1 MKEDAL
7 GYIQSSINDPEGK
20 FSLFAEPTVICYGNE
35 EDPHLILAI
44 GAVTNNTGQFAEN
57 RYAIIDIDATESEI
71 AKVADDLEKAVKSLT
86 ILPQITDSL
95 ELEAE
100 KTENGTILK
109 GNVKLSPSQVI
120 QDISRSNIL
129 TSTPDGLFSYV
140 GLRYDEDKGVL
151 TFMVND
157 KETSFKIANEYI
169 VGGEYKHED
178 ESIHLYKKSGE
189 EIVISCTDLLDEW
202 VVEGENTK
210 SPVVLKKEAVIYGTT
225 SDTSSTHALPWQDV
239 LSADVRLSNSQFNIL
254 KKTEDKRSLEVEGV
268 ASNIAYFS
276 NGQQIT
282 VKEAL
287 DELSTNKLSNDS
299 NNLLYKKLDG
309 FFASVKLR
317 YVGNENALYF
327 TTSNIDG
334 SEHEE
339 KILLNRVELFKDVT
353 YDPTTESLKITYV
366 DNLGSVQI
374 CSVPIGT
381 MLRDWEWQVQSE
393 GHTIALN
400 KERNISGDDILTADA
415 KISSLTDNILQD
427 IDHTLYVKGTAN
439 NIKYDASLSVE
450 EVINSIKN
458 SLAESKETE
467 KVLDE
472 KIDTVE
478 SNLTSDLRNTE
489 SALNAKIDGVEA
501 NLTKRIDNAD
511 EKIQELEDTKL
522 NSIENKRLS
531 DGTVDNSIEI
541 TTKDDKLAPQ
551 VNVRLSKNELN
562 IIRTTADGVEAEV
575 GLGYDPATNVL
586 TFTTSNANGNKS
598 VEYQLNTTSF
608 VDNIK
613 YDSATEEIVILYHSA
628 GGETQEVRVPVRD
641 IVNEID
647 FTNTSTVKFTRN
659 VSPSRGSDIVSAD
672 VIISPSLDNALSNVN
687 GLFVSKSYFDDK
699 INANANEIVNTKT
712 NLENEIERATNAEAA
727 NATAISN
734 EISRAQG
741 KEDQI
746 ETDLAN
752 ETSRAKNSEAD
763 LKAETVRIETRIET
777 EETRAQGAESVINN
791 ELGRINNSIS
801 DLNTASATLDNKINS
816 EVTRAKE
823 AENTLQTNITKVAND
838 LDSEVS
844 RAQSAE
850 DAINVNISRIDGE
863 VASLKSTSNDLSN
876 QIANEVA
883 RAKAA
888 ESTLQTN
895 VTKVA
900 TDLTTE
906 TNRAQAAEE
915 ALSKSVKGI
924 GDRTSA
930 LESGLNIT
938 NTNLE
943 SEILRSQNKDAEL
956 AEKFDSTVKK
966 IDNEI
971 SRAVAKDDSLTND
984 LNSEIARAKAAE
996 STLQTN
1002 VTAVAT
1008 DLTTETNRAQ
1018 AAEEA
1023 LSTSVN
1029 GIGDRTSALESGL
1042 KTTNTNLASET
1053 LRSQNKDA
1061 ELAEKLD
1068 STVAKIDKEV
1078 SRAVA
1083 KDESLTN
1090 DLNSEIARA
1099 IAKEGELKTSFNS
1112 SFGSLT
1118 NTINSEV
1125 SRAQAAENTISLNL
1139 EAEKNRATTAEQ
1151 EIKKSLANEVTKL
1164 ANADASI
1171 ESSLNDAK
1179 SQIADLKASTDIAY
1193 EDTTTVTLAKDANN
1207 VVRANAKVANADEN
1221 IISLDSTLSGLYA
1234 RVDLAYNAATNVLTL
1249 TTTNDTTEI
1258 KLNSASVLQ
1267 SAHLDNEKNELVLMF
1282 QLTDGSTSTTR
1293 IPLGTLFNTW
1303 KAENQVANS
1312 AIELTKIDA
1321 NPNTGV
1327 NYDILKARVLVSA
1340 SDKNMLKIDGNSLF
1354 VDKSEV
1360 TAATENVTTL
1370 KNEVKKLE
1378 TAFIGLQLEDGGG
1391 NYEYASD
1398 KPFISASKSWTG
1410 AIEILADQLEDTT
1423 NLLQNRHYV
1432 RVITDGEAIKHAD
1445 SKYITDNVELI
1456 NALADDTT
1464 AENKGYGNVSF
1475 KLDSMTEGSMW
1486 LSADVK
1492 IIECGSYEGEYRE

>member
-57 RYAIIDIDATESEI
+57 RYTIIDIDATESEI

-100 KTENGTILK
+100 KTENGTILR

-120 QDISRSNIL
+120 RDLRRPNIL
-129 TSTPDGLFSYV
+129 TSTSDGLFSYV

-157 KETSFKIANEYI
+157 KETSFKIADEYV

-189 EIVISCTDLLDEW
+189 EIIISCTDLLDEW

-210 SPVVLKKEAVIYGTT
+210 SPVVLKKEAVVYGTT

-254 KKTEDKRSLEVEGV
+254 RKTEDKRSLEVEGV

-282 VKEAL
+282 VKDAL
-287 DELSTNKLSNDS
+287 DNLSTNKLSNDS

-334 SEHEE
+334 NEHEE
-339 KILLNRVELFKDVT
+339 KILLNRVELFRDVT

-374 CSVPIGT
+374 CSVPIGK

-400 KERNISGDDILTADA
+400 KERNISGDDILTADV
-415 KISSLTDNILQD
+415 KITSLADNILQD

-439 NIKYDASLSVE
+439 NIKYNATLSVE
-450 EVINSIKN
+450 GAINTIKE

-467 KVLDE
+467 KLLDE

-478 SNLTSDLRNTE
+478 SNLTNDLRETE
-489 SALNAKIDGVEA
+489 SKLNDKIDGVEA
-501 NLTKRIDNAD
+501 NLTEHFGNTD
-511 EKIQELEDTKL
+511 EKIKELEDTKL

-541 TTKDDKLAPQ
+541 STKDDKLAPQ
-551 VNVRLSKNELN
+551 LSVRLSKNELN

-575 GLGYDPATNVL
+575 GLGYNPATNVL
-586 TFTTSNANGNKS
+586 TFTTSSADGNKS

-608 VDNIK
+608 VDDIK
-613 YDSATEEIVILYHSA
+613 YDSATEEIVIRYHSA

-641 IVNEID
+641 IINEIE
-647 FTNTSTVKFTRN
+647 FNNTSTVKFTRTVN
-659 VSPSRGSDIVSAD
+659 PNRGSDIVAAD
-672 VIISPSLDNALSNVN
+672 VVISPSLDNALSNVN
-687 GLFVSKSYFDDK
+687 GLFVSKSYFDNK
-699 INANANEIVNTKT
+699 INANANEIANTKT
-712 NLENEIERATNAEAA
+712 NLESEIERATNAEAI
-727 NATAISN
+727 NSTAITN
-734 EISRAQG
+734 EIA
-741 KEDQI
+741 
-746 ETDLAN
+746 
-752 ETSRAKNSEAD
+752 RAKD
-763 LKAETVRIETRIET
+763 
-777 EETRAQGAESVINN
+777 
-791 ELGRINNSIS
+791 
-801 DLNTASATLDNKINS
+801 
-816 EVTRAKE
+816 
-823 AENTLQTNITKVAND
+823 AENTLKTNVTTVATD
-838 LDSEVS
+838 LATE
-844 RAQSAE
+844 
-850 DAINVNISRIDGE
+850 
-863 VASLKSTSNDLSN
+863 TT
-876 QIANEVA
+876 

-888 ESTLQTN
+888 E
-895 VTKVA
+895 
-900 TDLTTE
+900 
-906 TNRAQAAEE
+906 E
-915 ALSKSVKGI
+915 AISKSANGI

-930 LESGLNIT
+930 LESGLNST
-938 NTNLE
+938 NANLA
-943 SEILRSQNKDAEL
+943 SEILRSQNKDTEL
-956 AEKFDSTVKK
+956 AGKLDSTVEK
-966 IDNEI
+966 IDKEI
-971 SRAVAKDDSLTND
+971 SRAVAKDDSLTTG
-984 LNSEIARAKAAE
+984 LN
-996 STLQTN
+996 N
-1002 VTAVAT
+1002 
-1008 DLTTETNRAQ
+1008 
-1018 AAEEA
+1018 
-1023 LSTSVN
+1023 
-1029 GIGDRTSALESGL
+1029 
-1042 KTTNTNLASET
+1042 
-1053 LRSQNKDA
+1053 
-1061 ELAEKLD
+1061 EK
-1068 STVAKIDKEV
+1068 
-1078 SRAVA
+1078 
-1083 KDESLTN
+1083 
-1090 DLNSEIARA
+1090 ARA
-1099 IAKEGELKTSFNS
+1099 IAKEGELEASFNNT
-1112 SFGSLT
+1112 FGSFT

-1125 SRAQAAENTISLNL
+1125 SRAIAAENAISLNL
-1139 EAEKNRATTAEQ
+1139 ETEKNRATTAEQ
-1151 EIKKSLANEVTKL
+1151 EIKDSIANEVTKL
-1164 ANADASI
+1164 EDADKRL

-1179 SQIADLKASTDIAY
+1179 NQIADLKTSTDITY
-1193 EDTTTVTLAKDANN
+1193 EDTTTVTLTKDANN
-1207 VVRANAKVANADEN
+1207 VVRANAKVANANEN

-1267 SAHLDNEKNELVLMF
+1267 SAQLDNENNELVLTF
-1282 QLTDGSTSTTR
+1282 QLTDGSISTTR

-1303 KAENQVANS
+1303 KPENQVTNS

-1340 SDKNMLKIDGNSLF
+1340 SDNNMLRIDGNSLF

-1360 TAATENVTTL
+1360 TAATENVKTL
-1370 KNEVKKLE
+1370 KSEVKKLE
-1378 TAFIGLQLEDGGG
+1378 TAFIGVPLEDGGG
-1391 NYEYASD
+1391 NYAYASD
-1398 KPFISASKSWTG
+1398 KPFISASTSWTG
-1410 AIEILADQLEDTT
+1410 AIEILADQLEDAT
-1423 NLLQNRHYV
+1423 NLLKNRHYV
-1432 RVITDGEAIKHAD
+1432 RVVTDGEAIKHPD
-1445 SKYITDNVELI
+1445 SKYINDNVDLI
-1456 NALADDTT
+1456 NALTDDTT
-1464 AENKGYGNVSF
+1464 AENNGYGNVSF
-1475 KLDSMTEGSMW
+1475 KLDSTAEGNVW
-1486 LSADVK
+1486 LRADVK
-1492 IIECGSYEGEYRE
+1492 IVECGDYEGEYRE

>member
-57 RYAIIDIDATESEI
+57 RYTIIDIDATESEI

-100 KTENGTILK
+100 KTENGTILR

-120 QDISRSNIL
+120 RDLRRPNIL
-129 TSTPDGLFSYV
+129 TSTSDGLFSYV
-140 GLRYDEDKGVL
+140 GLRYDEDEGVL

-157 KETSFKIANEYI
+157 KETSFKIADEYV

-189 EIVISCTDLLDEW
+189 QIVISCTDLLDEW

-225 SDTSSTHALPWQDV
+225 SDTLSTHALPWQDV

-254 KKTEDKRSLEVEGV
+254 RKTEDKRSLEVEGV

-282 VKEAL
+282 VKDAL
-287 DELSTNKLSNDS
+287 DNLSTNKLSNDS

-339 KILLNRVELFKDVT
+339 KISLNRVELFKDVT

-374 CSVPIGT
+374 CSVPIGK

-400 KERNISGDDILTADA
+400 KERNISGDDILTADV
-415 KISSLTDNILQD
+415 KITSLADNILQD
-427 IDHTLYVKGTAN
+427 IDHALYVKGTAN
-439 NIKYDASLSVE
+439 NIKYDATLSVE
-450 EVINSIKN
+450 DAINTIN
-458 SLAESKETE
+458 ESLAESKETE
-467 KVLDE
+467 KVLDK

-478 SNLTSDLRNTE
+478 SNLTSDLRDTETRLNT
-489 SALNAKIDGVEA
+489 KIDGVEA
-501 NLTKRIDNAD
+501 NLTEHFGKTD
-511 EKIQELEDTKL
+511 EKIKELEDTKL

-541 TTKDDKLAPQ
+541 STKDDKLAPQ
-551 VNVRLSKNELN
+551 INVRLSKNELN

-575 GLGYDPATNVL
+575 GLGYNPVTNVL
-586 TFTTSNANGNKS
+586 TFTTSSADGNKS

-608 VDNIK
+608 VDDIK
-613 YDSATEEIVILYHSA
+613 YDSGREEIVIRYHSA

-641 IVNEID
+641 IINEID
-647 FTNTSTVKFTRN
+647 FNNTSTVKFTRTVN
-659 VSPSRGSDIVSAD
+659 PNRGSDIVAAD
-672 VIISPSLDNALSNVN
+672 VVISPSLDNALSNVN

-699 INANANEIVNTKT
+699 INANTNEIANTKT
-712 NLENEIERATNAEAA
+712 NLASEIERATNAEAI
-727 NATAISN
+727 NATAI
-734 EISRAQG
+734 
-741 KEDQI
+741 
-746 ETDLAN
+746 
-752 ETSRAKNSEAD
+752 
-763 LKAETVRIETRIET
+763 
-777 EETRAQGAESVINN
+777 
-791 ELGRINNSIS
+791 
-801 DLNTASATLDNKINS
+801 
-816 EVTRAKE
+816 
-823 AENTLQTNITKVAND
+823 TN
-838 LDSEVS
+838 
-844 RAQSAE
+844 
-850 DAINVNISRIDGE
+850 
-863 VASLKSTSNDLSN
+863 
-876 QIANEVA
+876 
-883 RAKAA
+883 
-888 ESTLQTN
+888 
-895 VTKVA
+895 
-900 TDLTTE
+900 
-906 TNRAQAAEE
+906 
-915 ALSKSVKGI
+915 
-924 GDRTSA
+924 
-930 LESGLNIT
+930 
-938 NTNLE
+938 
-943 SEILRSQNKDAEL
+943 
-956 AEKFDSTVKK
+956 
-966 IDNEI
+966 
-971 SRAVAKDDSLTND
+971 
-984 LNSEIARAKAAE
+984 EIARAKDAE
-996 STLQTN
+996 KTLQTN
-1002 VTAVAT
+1002 VTAVAN
-1008 DLTTETNRAQ
+1008 DLATETNRAK

-1023 LSTSVN
+1023 ISKSAN

-1042 KTTNTNLASET
+1042 KSTNANLANEI
-1053 LRSQNKDA
+1053 LRSQNKDT
-1061 ELAEKLD
+1061 ELAGKLD
-1068 STVAKIDKEV
+1068 STVEKIDKEI

-1083 KDESLTN
+1083 KDDSLTT
-1090 DLNSEIARA
+1090 DLNNEIARA
-1099 IAKEGELKTSFNS
+1099 IAKEGQLEASFNNT
-1112 SFGSLT
+1112 FGSFT
-1118 NTINSEV
+1118 NTIDSEV
-1125 SRAQAAENTISLNL
+1125 SRAIAAENAISLNL
-1139 EAEKNRATTAEQ
+1139 EAEKNRATTAEK
-1151 EIKKSLANEVTKL
+1151 EIKGSIANEVTKL
-1164 ANADASI
+1164 ENADKRL

-1179 SQIADLKASTDIAY
+1179 NQIDDLKTSTNITY

-1207 VVRANAKVANADEN
+1207 VVRANAKVANANEN

-1249 TTTNDTTEI
+1249 TTTNGTTEI

-1267 SAHLDNEKNELVLMF
+1267 SAQLDNASNELVLTF
-1282 QLTDGSTSTTR
+1282 QLTDGSISTTR

-1303 KAENQVANS
+1303 KPENQVTNS

-1340 SDKNMLKIDGNSLF
+1340 SDNNMLRIDGNSLF

-1370 KNEVKKLE
+1370 KSEVKKLE
-1378 TAFIGLQLEDGGG
+1378 TAFIGVPLEDGGG
-1391 NYEYASD
+1391 NYAYASD
-1398 KPFISASKSWTG
+1398 KPFISASTSWTA
-1410 AIEILADQLEDTT
+1410 AIEILADQLEDAT
-1423 NLLQNRHYV
+1423 NLLKNRHYV
-1432 RVITDGEAIKHAD
+1432 RVVTDGEAIKHLD
-1445 SKYITDNVELI
+1445 SKYINDNLELR
-1456 NALADDTT
+1456 NALTDDTT
-1464 AENKGYGNVSF
+1464 AENNGYGNVSF
-1475 KLDSMTEGSMW
+1475 KLDSTAEGNVW

-1492 IIECGSYEGEYRE
+1492 IVECGDYEGEYRE

>member
-57 RYAIIDIDATESEI
+57 RYTIIDIDATESEI

-100 KTENGTILK
+100 KTENGTILR

-120 QDISRSNIL
+120 RDLRRPNIL
-129 TSTPDGLFSYV
+129 TSTSDGLFSYV

-157 KETSFKIANEYI
+157 KETSFKIADEYV

-189 EIVISCTDLLDEW
+189 EIIISCTDLLDEW

-210 SPVVLKKEAVIYGTT
+210 SPVVLKKEAVVYGKTT
-225 SDTSSTHALPWQDV
+225 DTSSTHALPWQDV

-254 KKTEDKRSLEVEGV
+254 RKTEDERSLEVEGV

-282 VKEAL
+282 VKDAL
-287 DELSTNKLSNDS
+287 DNLSTNKLSNDS

-334 SEHEE
+334 NEHEE
-339 KILLNRVELFKDVT
+339 KILLNRVELFRDVT

-374 CSVPIGT
+374 CSVPIGK

-400 KERNISGDDILTADA
+400 KERNISGDDILTADV
-415 KISSLTDNILQD
+415 KITSLADNILQD

-439 NIKYDASLSVE
+439 NIKYNATLSVE
-450 EVINSIKN
+450 GAINTIKE

-467 KVLDE
+467 KLLDE

-478 SNLTSDLRNTE
+478 SNLTNDLRETE
-489 SALNAKIDGVEA
+489 SKLNDKIDGVEA
-501 NLTKRIDNAD
+501 DLTEHFGNTD
-511 EKIQELEDTKL
+511 EKIKELEDTKL

-541 TTKDDKLAPQ
+541 STKDDKLAPQ
-551 VNVRLSKNELN
+551 LSVRLSKNELN

-575 GLGYDPATNVL
+575 GLGYNPATNVL
-586 TFTTSNANGNKS
+586 TFTTSSADGNKS

-608 VDNIK
+608 VDDIK
-613 YDSATEEIVILYHSA
+613 YDSATEEIVIRYHSA

-641 IVNEID
+641 IINEIE
-647 FTNTSTVKFTRN
+647 FNNTSTVKFTRTVN
-659 VSPSRGSDIVSAD
+659 PNRGSDIVAAD
-672 VIISPSLDNALSNVN
+672 VVISPSLDNALSNVN
-687 GLFVSKSYFDDK
+687 GLFVSKSYFDNK
-699 INANANEIVNTKT
+699 INANANEIANTKT
-712 NLENEIERATNAEAA
+712 NLESEIERATNAEAI
-727 NATAISN
+727 NSTAITN
-734 EISRAQG
+734 EIA
-741 KEDQI
+741 
-746 ETDLAN
+746 
-752 ETSRAKNSEAD
+752 RAKD
-763 LKAETVRIETRIET
+763 
-777 EETRAQGAESVINN
+777 
-791 ELGRINNSIS
+791 
-801 DLNTASATLDNKINS
+801 
-816 EVTRAKE
+816 
-823 AENTLQTNITKVAND
+823 AENTLKTNVTTVATD
-838 LDSEVS
+838 LATE
-844 RAQSAE
+844 
-850 DAINVNISRIDGE
+850 
-863 VASLKSTSNDLSN
+863 TT
-876 QIANEVA
+876 

-888 ESTLQTN
+888 E
-895 VTKVA
+895 
-900 TDLTTE
+900 
-906 TNRAQAAEE
+906 E
-915 ALSKSVKGI
+915 AISKSANGI

-930 LESGLNIT
+930 LESGLNST
-938 NTNLE
+938 NANLA
-943 SEILRSQNKDAEL
+943 SEILRSQNKDTEL
-956 AEKFDSTVKK
+956 AGKLDSTVEK
-966 IDNEI
+966 IDKEI
-971 SRAVAKDDSLTND
+971 SRAVAKDDSLTTG
-984 LNSEIARAKAAE
+984 LN
-996 STLQTN
+996 N
-1002 VTAVAT
+1002 
-1008 DLTTETNRAQ
+1008 
-1018 AAEEA
+1018 
-1023 LSTSVN
+1023 
-1029 GIGDRTSALESGL
+1029 
-1042 KTTNTNLASET
+1042 
-1053 LRSQNKDA
+1053 
-1061 ELAEKLD
+1061 EK
-1068 STVAKIDKEV
+1068 
-1078 SRAVA
+1078 
-1083 KDESLTN
+1083 
-1090 DLNSEIARA
+1090 ARA
-1099 IAKEGELKTSFNS
+1099 IAKEGELEASFNNT
-1112 SFGSLT
+1112 FGSFT

-1125 SRAQAAENTISLNL
+1125 SRAIAAENAISLNL
-1139 EAEKNRATTAEQ
+1139 ETEKNRATTAEQ
-1151 EIKKSLANEVTKL
+1151 EIKDSIANEVTKL
-1164 ANADASI
+1164 EDADKRL

-1179 SQIADLKASTDIAY
+1179 NQIADLKTSTDITY
-1193 EDTTTVTLAKDANN
+1193 EDTTTVTLTKDANN
-1207 VVRANAKVANADEN
+1207 VVRANAKVANANEN

-1267 SAHLDNEKNELVLMF
+1267 SAQLDNENNELVLTF
-1282 QLTDGSTSTTR
+1282 QLTDGSISTTR

-1303 KAENQVANS
+1303 KPENQVTNS

-1340 SDKNMLKIDGNSLF
+1340 SDNNMLRIDGNSLF

-1360 TAATENVTTL
+1360 TAATENVKTL
-1370 KNEVKKLE
+1370 KSEVKKLE
-1378 TAFIGLQLEDGGG
+1378 TAFIGVPLEDGGG
-1391 NYEYASD
+1391 NYAYASD
-1398 KPFISASKSWTG
+1398 KPFISASTSWTG
-1410 AIEILADQLEDTT
+1410 AIEILADQLEDAT
-1423 NLLQNRHYV
+1423 NLLKNRHYV
-1432 RVITDGEAIKHAD
+1432 RVVTDGEAIKHPD
-1445 SKYITDNVELI
+1445 SKYINDNVDLI
-1456 NALADDTT
+1456 NALTDDTT
-1464 AENKGYGNVSF
+1464 AENNGYGNVSF
-1475 KLDSMTEGSMW
+1475 KLDSTAEGNVW
-1486 LSADVK
+1486 LRADVK
-1492 IIECGSYEGEYRE
+1492 IVECGDYKGEYRE

>member
-57 RYAIIDIDATESEI
+57 RYTIIDIDATESEI

-100 KTENGTILK
+100 KTENGTILR

-120 QDISRSNIL
+120 RDLRRPNIL
-129 TSTPDGLFSYV
+129 TSTSDGLFSYV

-157 KETSFKIANEYI
+157 KETSFKIADEYV

-189 EIVISCTDLLDEW
+189 EIIISCTDLLDEW

-210 SPVVLKKEAVIYGTT
+210 SPVVLKKEAVVYGTT

-254 KKTEDKRSLEVEGV
+254 RKTEDKRSLEVEGV

-282 VKEAL
+282 VKDAL

-334 SEHEE
+334 NEHEE
-339 KILLNRVELFKDVT
+339 KILLNRVELFRDVT

-374 CSVPIGT
+374 CSVPIGK

-400 KERNISGDDILTADA
+400 KERNISGDDILTADV
-415 KISSLTDNILQD
+415 KITSLADNILQD

-439 NIKYDASLSVE
+439 NIKYNATLSVE
-450 EVINSIKN
+450 GAINTIKE

-467 KVLDE
+467 KLLDE

-478 SNLTSDLRNTE
+478 SNLTNDLRETE
-489 SALNAKIDGVEA
+489 SKLNDKIDGVEA
-501 NLTKRIDNAD
+501 DLTEHFGNTD
-511 EKIQELEDTKL
+511 EKIKELEDTKL

-541 TTKDDKLAPQ
+541 STKDDKLAPQ
-551 VNVRLSKNELN
+551 LSVRLSKNELN

-575 GLGYDPATNVL
+575 GLGYNPATNVL
-586 TFTTSNANGNKS
+586 TFTTSSADGNKS

-608 VDNIK
+608 VDDIK
-613 YDSATEEIVILYHSA
+613 YDSEREEIVIRYHSA

-641 IVNEID
+641 IINEIE
-647 FTNTSTVKFTRN
+647 FNNTSTVKFTRTVN
-659 VSPSRGSDIVSAD
+659 PNRGSDIVAAD
-672 VIISPSLDNALSNVN
+672 VVISPSLDNALSNVN
-687 GLFVSKSYFDDK
+687 GLFVSKSHFDDK
-699 INANANEIVNTKT
+699 INANTNEIANTKT
-712 NLENEIERATNAEAA
+712 NLASEIERATNAEAI
-727 NATAISN
+727 NATAITN
-734 EISRAQG
+734 EI
-741 KEDQI
+741 
-746 ETDLAN
+746 
-752 ETSRAKNSEAD
+752 
-763 LKAETVRIETRIET
+763 
-777 EETRAQGAESVINN
+777 
-791 ELGRINNSIS
+791 
-801 DLNTASATLDNKINS
+801 
-816 EVTRAKE
+816 
-823 AENTLQTNITKVAND
+823 
-838 LDSEVS
+838 
-844 RAQSAE
+844 
-850 DAINVNISRIDGE
+850 
-863 VASLKSTSNDLSN
+863 
-876 QIANEVA
+876 A
-883 RAKAA
+883 RAKDA
-888 ESTLQTN
+888 EKTLQTN
-895 VTKVA
+895 VTTVA
-900 TDLTTE
+900 TDLATE
-906 TNRAQAAEE
+906 TNRAKAAEE
-915 ALSKSVKGI
+915 ALSKSANGI

-930 LESGLNIT
+930 LESGLNST
-938 NTNLE
+938 NANLA
-943 SEILRSQNKDAEL
+943 SEILRSQNKDTEL
-956 AEKFDSTVKK
+956 AGKLDSTVEK
-966 IDNEI
+966 IDKEI
-971 SRAVAKDDSLTND
+971 SRAVAKDDSLTTG
-984 LNSEIARAKAAE
+984 LN
-996 STLQTN
+996 N
-1002 VTAVAT
+1002 
-1008 DLTTETNRAQ
+1008 
-1018 AAEEA
+1018 
-1023 LSTSVN
+1023 
-1029 GIGDRTSALESGL
+1029 
-1042 KTTNTNLASET
+1042 
-1053 LRSQNKDA
+1053 
-1061 ELAEKLD
+1061 EK
-1068 STVAKIDKEV
+1068 
-1078 SRAVA
+1078 
-1083 KDESLTN
+1083 
-1090 DLNSEIARA
+1090 ARA
-1099 IAKEGELKTSFNS
+1099 IAKEGELEASFNNT
-1112 SFGSLT
+1112 FGSFT

-1125 SRAQAAENTISLNL
+1125 SRAIAAENAISLNL
-1139 EAEKNRATTAEQ
+1139 ETEKNRATTAEQ
-1151 EIKKSLANEVTKL
+1151 EIKDSIANEVTKL
-1164 ANADASI
+1164 EDADKRL

-1179 SQIADLKASTDIAY
+1179 NQIADLKTSTDITY
-1193 EDTTTVTLAKDANN
+1193 EDTTTVTLTKDANN
-1207 VVRANAKVANADEN
+1207 VVRANAKVANANEN

-1267 SAHLDNEKNELVLMF
+1267 SAQLDNENNELVLTF
-1282 QLTDGSTSTTR
+1282 QLTDGSISTTR

-1303 KAENQVANS
+1303 KPENQVTNS

-1340 SDKNMLKIDGNSLF
+1340 SDNNMLRIDGNSLF

-1360 TAATENVTTL
+1360 TAATENVKTL
-1370 KNEVKKLE
+1370 KSEVKKLE
-1378 TAFIGLQLEDGGG
+1378 TAFIGVPLEDGGG

-1398 KPFISASKSWTG
+1398 KPFISASTSWTG
-1410 AIEILADQLEDTT
+1410 AIEILADQLEDAT
-1423 NLLQNRHYV
+1423 NLLKNRHYV
-1432 RVITDGEAIKHAD
+1432 RVVTDGEAIKHPD
-1445 SKYITDNVELI
+1445 SKYINDNLELR
-1456 NALADDTT
+1456 NALTDDTT
-1464 AENKGYGNVSF
+1464 AENNGYGNVSF
-1475 KLDSMTEGSMW
+1475 KLDSTAEGNVW

-1492 IIECGSYEGEYRE
+1492 IVECGDYEGEYRE

>member
-57 RYAIIDIDATESEI
+57 RYTIIDIDATESEI

-100 KTENGTILK
+100 NTENGTILR

-120 QDISRSNIL
+120 RDLRRPNIL
-129 TSTPDGLFSYV
+129 TSTSDGLFSYV

-157 KETSFKIANEYI
+157 KETSFKIADEYV

-189 EIVISCTDLLDEW
+189 EIIISCTDLLDEW

-210 SPVVLKKEAVIYGTT
+210 SPVVLKKEAVVYGTT

-254 KKTEDKRSLEVEGV
+254 RKTEDERSLEVEGV

-282 VKEAL
+282 VKDAL
-287 DELSTNKLSNDS
+287 DNLSTNKLSNDS

-374 CSVPIGT
+374 CSVPIGK

-400 KERNISGDDILTADA
+400 KERNISGDDILTADV
-415 KISSLTDNILQD
+415 KITSLADNILQD
-427 IDHTLYVKGTAN
+427 IDHALYVKGTAN
-439 NIKYDASLSVE
+439 NIKYNATLSVE
-450 EVINSIKN
+450 DAINTIN
-458 SLAESKETE
+458 ESLAESKETE
-467 KVLDE
+467 KVLDK

-478 SNLTSDLRNTE
+478 SNLTSDLRDTETRLNT
-489 SALNAKIDGVEA
+489 KIDGVEA
-501 NLTKRIDNAD
+501 NLTEHFGKTD
-511 EKIQELEDTKL
+511 EKIKELEETKL

-541 TTKDDKLAPQ
+541 STKDDKLAPQ
-551 VNVRLSKNELN
+551 INVRLSKNELN

-575 GLGYDPATNVL
+575 GLGYNPATNVL
-586 TFTTSNANGNKS
+586 TFTTSSADGNKS
-598 VEYQLNTTSF
+598 VEYKLNTTSF
-608 VDNIK
+608 VDDIK
-613 YDSATEEIVILYHSA
+613 YDSVREEIVIRYHSA

-641 IVNEID
+641 IINEID
-647 FTNTSTVKFTRN
+647 FNNTSTVKFTRTVN
-659 VSPSRGSDIVSAD
+659 PNRGSDIVAAD
-672 VIISPSLDNALSNVN
+672 VVISPSLDNALSNVN

-699 INANANEIVNTKT
+699 INANTNEIANTKT
-712 NLENEIERATNAEAA
+712 NLASEIERATNAEAI
-727 NATAISN
+727 NATAITN
-734 EISRAQG
+734 EI
-741 KEDQI
+741 
-746 ETDLAN
+746 
-752 ETSRAKNSEAD
+752 
-763 LKAETVRIETRIET
+763 
-777 EETRAQGAESVINN
+777 
-791 ELGRINNSIS
+791 
-801 DLNTASATLDNKINS
+801 
-816 EVTRAKE
+816 
-823 AENTLQTNITKVAND
+823 
-838 LDSEVS
+838 
-844 RAQSAE
+844 
-850 DAINVNISRIDGE
+850 
-863 VASLKSTSNDLSN
+863 
-876 QIANEVA
+876 A
-883 RAKAA
+883 RAKDA
-888 ESTLQTN
+888 ENTLQTN

-900 TDLTTE
+900 TDLATE
-906 TNRAQAAEE
+906 TNRAKAAEE
-915 ALSKSVKGI
+915 AISKSANGI
-924 GDRTSA
+924 GDRTSV
-930 LESGLNIT
+930 LESGLNST
-938 NTNLE
+938 NANLA
-943 SEILRSQNKDAEL
+943 SEILRSQNKD
-956 AEKFDSTVKK
+956 T
-966 IDNEI
+966 
-971 SRAVAKDDSLTND
+971 
-984 LNSEIARAKAAE
+984 
-996 STLQTN
+996 
-1002 VTAVAT
+1002 
-1008 DLTTETNRAQ
+1008 
-1018 AAEEA
+1018 
-1023 LSTSVN
+1023 
-1029 GIGDRTSALESGL
+1029 
-1042 KTTNTNLASET
+1042 
-1053 LRSQNKDA
+1053 

-1068 STVAKIDKEV
+1068 STVEKIDKEI

-1083 KDESLTN
+1083 KDESLTT
-1090 DLNSEIARA
+1090 DLNNEKARA
-1099 IAKEGELKTSFNS
+1099 IAKEGQLEASFNNT
-1112 SFGSLT
+1112 FGSFT

-1125 SRAQAAENTISLNL
+1125 SRAIAAENAISLNL

-1151 EIKKSLANEVTKL
+1151 EIKDSIANEVTKL
-1164 ANADASI
+1164 EDADARL

-1179 SQIADLKASTDIAY
+1179 NQIDDLKTSTNITY

-1207 VVRANAKVANADEN
+1207 VVRANAKVANANEN

-1249 TTTNDTTEI
+1249 TTTKDTTEI

-1267 SAHLDNEKNELVLMF
+1267 SAQLDNESNELVLTF
-1282 QLTDGSTSTTR
+1282 QLTDGSISTTR

-1303 KAENQVANS
+1303 KPENQATNS

-1321 NPNTGV
+1321 NPNTGA

-1340 SDKNMLKIDGNSLF
+1340 SDNNMLRIDGNSLF

-1360 TAATENVTTL
+1360 TAATENVKTL

-1378 TAFIGLQLEDGGG
+1378 TAFIGVQLEDGGG
-1391 NYEYASD
+1391 NYTYASD
-1398 KPFISASKSWTG
+1398 KPFISASTSWTA
-1410 AIEILADQLEDTT
+1410 AIEILADQLEDAT
-1423 NLLQNRHYV
+1423 NLLKNRHYV
-1432 RVITDGEAIKHAD
+1432 RVVTDGEAIKHPD
-1445 SKYITDNVELI
+1445 SKYINDNLELR
-1456 NALADDTT
+1456 NALTDDTT
-1464 AENKGYGNVSF
+1464 AENNGYGNVSF
-1475 KLDSMTEGSMW
+1475 KLDSTAEGNVW

-1492 IIECGSYEGEYRE
+1492 IVECGDYEGEYRE

>member
-57 RYAIIDIDATESEI
+57 RYTIIDIDATESEI

-100 KTENGTILK
+100 KTENGTILR

-120 QDISRSNIL
+120 RDLRRPNIL
-129 TSTPDGLFSYV
+129 TSTSDGLFSYV

-157 KETSFKIANEYI
+157 KETSFKIADEYV

-189 EIVISCTDLLDEW
+189 EIIISCTDLLDEW

-210 SPVVLKKEAVIYGTT
+210 SPVVLKKEAVVYGTT

-254 KKTEDKRSLEVEGV
+254 RKTEDKRSLEVEGV

-282 VKEAL
+282 VKDAL
-287 DELSTNKLSNDS
+287 DNLSTNKLSNDS

-334 SEHEE
+334 NEHEE
-339 KILLNRVELFKDVT
+339 KILLNRVELFRDVT

-374 CSVPIGT
+374 CSVPIGK

-400 KERNISGDDILTADA
+400 KERNISGDDILTADV
-415 KISSLTDNILQD
+415 KITSLADNILQD

-439 NIKYDASLSVE
+439 NIKYNATLSVE
-450 EVINSIKN
+450 GAINTIKE

-467 KVLDE
+467 KLLDE

-478 SNLTSDLRNTE
+478 SNLTNDLRETE
-489 SALNAKIDGVEA
+489 SKLNDKIDGVEA
-501 NLTKRIDNAD
+501 NLTEHFGKTD
-511 EKIQELEDTKL
+511 EKIKELEDTKL

-541 TTKDDKLAPQ
+541 STKDDKLAPQ
-551 VNVRLSKNELN
+551 LSVRLSKNELN

-575 GLGYDPATNVL
+575 GLGYNPATNVL
-586 TFTTSNANGNKS
+586 TFTTSSADGNKS

-608 VDNIK
+608 VDDIK
-613 YDSATEEIVILYHSA
+613 YDSGREEIVIRYHSA

-641 IVNEID
+641 IINEID
-647 FTNTSTVKFTRN
+647 FNNTSTVKFTRTVN
-659 VSPSRGSDIVSAD
+659 PNRGSDIVAAD
-672 VIISPSLDNALSNVN
+672 VVISPSLDNALSNVN

-699 INANANEIVNTKT
+699 INANTNEIANTKT
-712 NLENEIERATNAEAA
+712 NLASEIERATNAEAI
-727 NATAISN
+727 NATAITN
-734 EISRAQG
+734 EIA
-741 KEDQI
+741 
-746 ETDLAN
+746 
-752 ETSRAKNSEAD
+752 RAKD
-763 LKAETVRIETRIET
+763 
-777 EETRAQGAESVINN
+777 
-791 ELGRINNSIS
+791 
-801 DLNTASATLDNKINS
+801 
-816 EVTRAKE
+816 
-823 AENTLQTNITKVAND
+823 AENTLQTN
-838 LDSEVS
+838 
-844 RAQSAE
+844 
-850 DAINVNISRIDGE
+850 
-863 VASLKSTSNDLSN
+863 
-876 QIANEVA
+876 
-883 RAKAA
+883 
-888 ESTLQTN
+888 
-895 VTKVA
+895 VTAVA
-900 TDLTTE
+900 TDLATE
-906 TNRAQAAEE
+906 TNRAKAAEE
-915 ALSKSVKGI
+915 ALSKSANGI

-930 LESGLNIT
+930 LESGLNST
-938 NTNLE
+938 NANLA
-943 SEILRSQNKDAEL
+943 SEILRSQNKD
-956 AEKFDSTVKK
+956 T
-966 IDNEI
+966 
-971 SRAVAKDDSLTND
+971 
-984 LNSEIARAKAAE
+984 
-996 STLQTN
+996 
-1002 VTAVAT
+1002 
-1008 DLTTETNRAQ
+1008 
-1018 AAEEA
+1018 
-1023 LSTSVN
+1023 
-1029 GIGDRTSALESGL
+1029 
-1042 KTTNTNLASET
+1042 
-1053 LRSQNKDA
+1053 

-1068 STVAKIDKEV
+1068 STVEKIDKEI

-1083 KDESLTN
+1083 KDESLTT
-1090 DLNSEIARA
+1090 DLNNEKARA
-1099 IAKEGELKTSFNS
+1099 IAKEGQLEASFNNT
-1112 SFGSLT
+1112 FGSFT

-1125 SRAQAAENTISLNL
+1125 SRAIAAENAISLNL
-1139 EAEKNRATTAEQ
+1139 ETEKNRATTAEQ
-1151 EIKKSLANEVTKL
+1151 EIKDSIANEVTKL
-1164 ANADASI
+1164 EDADKRL

-1179 SQIADLKASTDIAY
+1179 NQIADLKTSTDITY
-1193 EDTTTVTLAKDANN
+1193 EDTTTVTLTKDANN
-1207 VVRANAKVANADEN
+1207 VVRANAKVANANEN

-1267 SAHLDNEKNELVLMF
+1267 SAQLDNENNELVLTF
-1282 QLTDGSTSTTR
+1282 QLTDGSISTTR

-1303 KAENQVANS
+1303 KPENQVTNS

-1340 SDKNMLKIDGNSLF
+1340 SDNNMLRIDGNSLF

-1360 TAATENVTTL
+1360 TAATENVKTL
-1370 KNEVKKLE
+1370 KSEVKKLE
-1378 TAFIGLQLEDGGG
+1378 TAFIGVPLEDGGG
-1391 NYEYASD
+1391 NYAYASD
-1398 KPFISASKSWTG
+1398 KPFISASTSWTG
-1410 AIEILADQLEDTT
+1410 AIEILADQLEDAT
-1423 NLLQNRHYV
+1423 NLLKNRHYV
-1432 RVITDGEAIKHAD
+1432 RVVTDGEAIKHPD
-1445 SKYITDNVELI
+1445 SKYINDNVDLI
-1456 NALADDTT
+1456 NALTDDTT
-1464 AENKGYGNVSF
+1464 AENNGYGNVSF
-1475 KLDSMTEGSMW
+1475 KLDSTAEGNVW
-1486 LSADVK
+1486 LRADVK
-1492 IIECGSYEGEYRE
+1492 IVECGDYKGEYRE

>member
-57 RYAIIDIDATESEI
+57 RYTIIDIDATESEI

-100 KTENGTILK
+100 KTENGTILR

-120 QDISRSNIL
+120 RDLRRPNIL
-129 TSTPDGLFSYV
+129 TSTSDGLFSYV

-157 KETSFKIANEYI
+157 KETSFKIADEYV

-189 EIVISCTDLLDEW
+189 EIIISCTDLLDEW

-210 SPVVLKKEAVIYGTT
+210 SPVVLKKEAVVYGTT

-254 KKTEDKRSLEVEGV
+254 RKTEDERSLEVEGV

-282 VKEAL
+282 VKDAL
-287 DELSTNKLSNDS
+287 DNLSTNKLSNDS

-334 SEHEE
+334 NEHEE
-339 KILLNRVELFKDVT
+339 KILLNRVELFRDVT

-374 CSVPIGT
+374 CSVPIGK

-400 KERNISGDDILTADA
+400 KERNISGDDILTADV
-415 KISSLTDNILQD
+415 KITSLADNILQD

-439 NIKYDASLSVE
+439 NIKYNATLSVE
-450 EVINSIKN
+450 GAINTIKE

-467 KVLDE
+467 KLLDE

-478 SNLTSDLRNTE
+478 SNLTNDLRETE
-489 SALNAKIDGVEA
+489 SKLNDKIDGVEA
-501 NLTKRIDNAD
+501 DLTEHFGNTD
-511 EKIQELEDTKL
+511 EKIKELEDTKL

-541 TTKDDKLAPQ
+541 STKDDKLAPQ
-551 VNVRLSKNELN
+551 LSVRLSKNELN

-575 GLGYDPATNVL
+575 GLGYNPATNVL
-586 TFTTSNANGNKS
+586 TFTTSSADGNKS

-608 VDNIK
+608 VDDIK
-613 YDSATEEIVILYHSA
+613 YDSATEEIVIRYHSA

-641 IVNEID
+641 IINEIE
-647 FTNTSTVKFTRN
+647 FNNTSTVKFTRTVN
-659 VSPSRGSDIVSAD
+659 PNRGSDIVAAD
-672 VIISPSLDNALSNVN
+672 VVISPSLDNALSNVN
-687 GLFVSKSYFDDK
+687 GLFVSKSYFDNK
-699 INANANEIVNTKT
+699 INANANEIANTKT
-712 NLENEIERATNAEAA
+712 NLESEIERATNAEAI
-727 NATAISN
+727 NSTAITN
-734 EISRAQG
+734 EIA
-741 KEDQI
+741 
-746 ETDLAN
+746 
-752 ETSRAKNSEAD
+752 RAKD
-763 LKAETVRIETRIET
+763 
-777 EETRAQGAESVINN
+777 
-791 ELGRINNSIS
+791 
-801 DLNTASATLDNKINS
+801 
-816 EVTRAKE
+816 
-823 AENTLQTNITKVAND
+823 AENTLK
-838 LDSEVS
+838 
-844 RAQSAE
+844 
-850 DAINVNISRIDGE
+850 
-863 VASLKSTSNDLSN
+863 
-876 QIANEVA
+876 
-883 RAKAA
+883 
-888 ESTLQTN
+888 TN
-895 VTKVA
+895 VTTVA
-900 TDLTTE
+900 TDLATE
-906 TNRAQAAEE
+906 TTRAKAAEE
-915 ALSKSVKGI
+915 ALSKSANGI

-930 LESGLNIT
+930 LESGLNST
-938 NTNLE
+938 NANLA
-943 SEILRSQNKDAEL
+943 SEILRSQNKDTEL
-956 AEKFDSTVKK
+956 AGKLDSTVEK
-966 IDNEI
+966 IDKEI
-971 SRAVAKDDSLTND
+971 SRAVAKDDSLTTG
-984 LNSEIARAKAAE
+984 LN
-996 STLQTN
+996 N
-1002 VTAVAT
+1002 
-1008 DLTTETNRAQ
+1008 
-1018 AAEEA
+1018 
-1023 LSTSVN
+1023 
-1029 GIGDRTSALESGL
+1029 
-1042 KTTNTNLASET
+1042 
-1053 LRSQNKDA
+1053 
-1061 ELAEKLD
+1061 EK
-1068 STVAKIDKEV
+1068 
-1078 SRAVA
+1078 
-1083 KDESLTN
+1083 
-1090 DLNSEIARA
+1090 ARA
-1099 IAKEGELKTSFNS
+1099 IAKEGELEASFNNT
-1112 SFGSLT
+1112 FGSFT

-1125 SRAQAAENTISLNL
+1125 SRAIAAENAISLNL
-1139 EAEKNRATTAEQ
+1139 ETEKNRATTAEQ
-1151 EIKKSLANEVTKL
+1151 EIKDSIANEVTKL
-1164 ANADASI
+1164 EDADKRL

-1179 SQIADLKASTDIAY
+1179 NQIADLKTSTDITY
-1193 EDTTTVTLAKDANN
+1193 EDTTTVTLTKDANN
-1207 VVRANAKVANADEN
+1207 VVRANAKVANANEN

-1267 SAHLDNEKNELVLMF
+1267 SAQLDNENNELVLTF
-1282 QLTDGSTSTTR
+1282 QLTDGSISTTR

-1303 KAENQVANS
+1303 KPENQVTNS

-1340 SDKNMLKIDGNSLF
+1340 SDNNMLRIDGNSLF

-1360 TAATENVTTL
+1360 TAATENVKTL
-1370 KNEVKKLE
+1370 KSEVKKLE
-1378 TAFIGLQLEDGGG
+1378 TAFIGVPLEDGGG
-1391 NYEYASD
+1391 NYAYASD
-1398 KPFISASKSWTG
+1398 KPFISASTSWTG
-1410 AIEILADQLEDTT
+1410 AIEILADQLEDAT
-1423 NLLQNRHYV
+1423 NLLKNRHYV
-1432 RVITDGEAIKHAD
+1432 RVVTDGEAIKHPD
-1445 SKYITDNVELI
+1445 SKYINDNVDLI
-1456 NALADDTT
+1456 NALTDDTT
-1464 AENKGYGNVSF
+1464 AENNGYGNVSF
-1475 KLDSMTEGSMW
+1475 KLDSTAEGNVW
-1486 LSADVK
+1486 LRADVK
-1492 IIECGSYEGEYRE
+1492 IVECGDYKGEYRE

>member
-1 MKEDAL
+1 M
-7 GYIQSSINDPEGK
+7 
-20 FSLFAEPTVICYGNE
+20 
-35 EDPHLILAI
+35 
-44 GAVTNNTGQFAEN
+44 
-57 RYAIIDIDATESEI
+57 
-71 AKVADDLEKAVKSLT
+71 
-86 ILPQITDSL
+86 
-95 ELEAE
+95 
-100 KTENGTILK
+100 
-109 GNVKLSPSQVI
+109 
-120 QDISRSNIL
+120 
-129 TSTPDGLFSYV
+129 
-140 GLRYDEDKGVL
+140 
-151 TFMVND
+151 
-157 KETSFKIANEYI
+157 
-169 VGGEYKHED
+169 
-178 ESIHLYKKSGE
+178 
-189 EIVISCTDLLDEW
+189 
-202 VVEGENTK
+202 
-210 SPVVLKKEAVIYGTT
+210 
-225 SDTSSTHALPWQDV
+225 
-239 LSADVRLSNSQFNIL
+239 
-254 KKTEDKRSLEVEGV
+254 
-268 ASNIAYFS
+268 
-276 NGQQIT
+276 
-282 VKEAL
+282 
-287 DELSTNKLSNDS
+287 
-299 NNLLYKKLDG
+299 
-309 FFASVKLR
+309 
-317 YVGNENALYF
+317 
-327 TTSNIDG
+327 
-334 SEHEE
+334 
-339 KILLNRVELFKDVT
+339 
-353 YDPTTESLKITYV
+353 
-366 DNLGSVQI
+366 
-374 CSVPIGT
+374 
-381 MLRDWEWQVQSE
+381 
-393 GHTIALN
+393 
-400 KERNISGDDILTADA
+400 
-415 KISSLTDNILQD
+415 
-427 IDHTLYVKGTAN
+427 
-439 NIKYDASLSVE
+439 
-450 EVINSIKN
+450 
-458 SLAESKETE
+458 
-467 KVLDE
+467 
-472 KIDTVE
+472 
-478 SNLTSDLRNTE
+478 
-489 SALNAKIDGVEA
+489 
-501 NLTKRIDNAD
+501 
-511 EKIQELEDTKL
+511 
-522 NSIENKRLS
+522 
-531 DGTVDNSIEI
+531 
-541 TTKDDKLAPQ
+541 
-551 VNVRLSKNELN
+551 
-562 IIRTTADGVEAEV
+562 
-575 GLGYDPATNVL
+575 
-586 TFTTSNANGNKS
+586 
-598 VEYQLNTTSF
+598 
-608 VDNIK
+608 
-613 YDSATEEIVILYHSA
+613 
-628 GGETQEVRVPVRD
+628 
-641 IVNEID
+641 
-647 FTNTSTVKFTRN
+647 
-659 VSPSRGSDIVSAD
+659 
-672 VIISPSLDNALSNVN
+672 
-687 GLFVSKSYFDDK
+687 
-699 INANANEIVNTKT
+699 
-712 NLENEIERATNAEAA
+712 
-727 NATAISN
+727 
-734 EISRAQG
+734 
-741 KEDQI
+741 
-746 ETDLAN
+746 
-752 ETSRAKNSEAD
+752 
-763 LKAETVRIETRIET
+763 
-777 EETRAQGAESVINN
+777 
-791 ELGRINNSIS
+791 
-801 DLNTASATLDNKINS
+801 
-816 EVTRAKE
+816 
-823 AENTLQTNITKVAND
+823 
-838 LDSEVS
+838 
-844 RAQSAE
+844 
-850 DAINVNISRIDGE
+850 
-863 VASLKSTSNDLSN
+863 
-876 QIANEVA
+876 
-883 RAKAA
+883 
-888 ESTLQTN
+888 
-895 VTKVA
+895 
-900 TDLTTE
+900 
-906 TNRAQAAEE
+906 
-915 ALSKSVKGI
+915 
-924 GDRTSA
+924 
-930 LESGLNIT
+930 
-938 NTNLE
+938 
-943 SEILRSQNKDAEL
+943 
-956 AEKFDSTVKK
+956 
-966 IDNEI
+966 
-971 SRAVAKDDSLTND
+971 TND

-1042 KTTNTNLASET
+1042 KTTNANLASEI
-1053 LRSQNKDA
+1053 LRSQNKDT

-1068 STVAKIDKEV
+1068 STVKKIDNEI

-1090 DLNSEIARA
+1090 GLNSEIARA

>member
-57 RYAIIDIDATESEI
+57 RYTIIDIDATESEI

-100 KTENGTILK
+100 KTENGTILR

-120 QDISRSNIL
+120 RDLRRPNIL
-129 TSTPDGLFSYV
+129 TSTSDGLFSYV
-140 GLRYDEDKGVL
+140 GLRYDEDEGVL

-157 KETSFKIANEYI
+157 KETSFKIADEYV

-189 EIVISCTDLLDEW
+189 EIIISCTDLLDEW

-210 SPVVLKKEAVIYGTT
+210 SPVVLKKEAVVYGTT

-254 KKTEDKRSLEVEGV
+254 RKTEDKRSLEVEGV

-282 VKEAL
+282 VKDAL
-287 DELSTNKLSNDS
+287 DNLSTNKLSNDS

-334 SEHEE
+334 NEHEE

-374 CSVPIGT
+374 CSVPIGK

-400 KERNISGDDILTADA
+400 KERNISGDDILTADV
-415 KISSLTDNILQD
+415 KITSLADNILQD

-439 NIKYDASLSVE
+439 NIKYNATLSVE
-450 EVINSIKN
+450 GAINTIKE

-467 KVLDE
+467 KLLDE

-478 SNLTSDLRNTE
+478 SNLTNDLRETE
-489 SALNAKIDGVEA
+489 SKLNDKIDGVEA
-501 NLTKRIDNAD
+501 DLTEHFGKTD
-511 EKIQELEDTKL
+511 EKIKELEDTKL

-541 TTKDDKLAPQ
+541 STKDDKLAPQ
-551 VNVRLSKNELN
+551 INVRLSKNELN

-575 GLGYDPATNVL
+575 GLGYNPATNVL
-586 TFTTSNANGNKS
+586 TFTTSSADGNKS

-608 VDNIK
+608 VDDIK
-613 YDSATEEIVILYHSA
+613 YDSGREEIVIRYHSA

-641 IVNEID
+641 IINEID
-647 FTNTSTVKFTRN
+647 FNNTSTVKFTRTVN
-659 VSPSRGSDIVSAD
+659 PNRGSDIVAAD
-672 VIISPSLDNALSNVN
+672 VVISPSLDNALSNVN

-699 INANANEIVNTKT
+699 INANTNEIANTKT
-712 NLENEIERATNAEAA
+712 NLASEIERATNAEAI
-727 NATAISN
+727 NATAITN
-734 EISRAQG
+734 EIA
-741 KEDQI
+741 
-746 ETDLAN
+746 
-752 ETSRAKNSEAD
+752 RAKD
-763 LKAETVRIETRIET
+763 
-777 EETRAQGAESVINN
+777 
-791 ELGRINNSIS
+791 
-801 DLNTASATLDNKINS
+801 
-816 EVTRAKE
+816 
-823 AENTLQTNITKVAND
+823 AENTLQTN
-838 LDSEVS
+838 
-844 RAQSAE
+844 
-850 DAINVNISRIDGE
+850 
-863 VASLKSTSNDLSN
+863 
-876 QIANEVA
+876 
-883 RAKAA
+883 
-888 ESTLQTN
+888 
-895 VTKVA
+895 VTAVA
-900 TDLTTE
+900 TDLATE
-906 TNRAQAAEE
+906 TNRAKAAEE
-915 ALSKSVKGI
+915 ALSKSANGI

-930 LESGLNIT
+930 LESGLNST
-938 NTNLE
+938 NANLA
-943 SEILRSQNKDAEL
+943 SEILRSQNKDTEL
-956 AEKFDSTVKK
+956 AGKLDSTVEK
-966 IDNEI
+966 IDKEI
-971 SRAVAKDDSLTND
+971 SRAVAKDDSLTTG
-984 LNSEIARAKAAE
+984 LN
-996 STLQTN
+996 N
-1002 VTAVAT
+1002 
-1008 DLTTETNRAQ
+1008 
-1018 AAEEA
+1018 
-1023 LSTSVN
+1023 
-1029 GIGDRTSALESGL
+1029 
-1042 KTTNTNLASET
+1042 
-1053 LRSQNKDA
+1053 
-1061 ELAEKLD
+1061 EK
-1068 STVAKIDKEV
+1068 
-1078 SRAVA
+1078 
-1083 KDESLTN
+1083 
-1090 DLNSEIARA
+1090 ARA
-1099 IAKEGELKTSFNS
+1099 IAKEGQLEASFNNT
-1112 SFGSLT
+1112 FGSFT

-1125 SRAQAAENTISLNL
+1125 SRAIAAENAISLNL
-1139 EAEKNRATTAEQ
+1139 ETEKNRATTAEQ
-1151 EIKKSLANEVTKL
+1151 EIKDSIANEVTKL
-1164 ANADASI
+1164 EDADARL

-1179 SQIADLKASTDIAY
+1179 NQIADLKTSTDITY
-1193 EDTTTVTLAKDANN
+1193 EDTTTVTLTKDANN
-1207 VVRANAKVANADEN
+1207 VVRANAKVANANEN

-1267 SAHLDNEKNELVLMF
+1267 SAQLDNENNELVLTF
-1282 QLTDGSTSTTR
+1282 QLTDGSISTTR

-1303 KAENQVANS
+1303 KPENQVTNS

-1340 SDKNMLKIDGNSLF
+1340 SDNNMLRIDGNSLF

-1360 TAATENVTTL
+1360 TAATENVKTL
-1370 KNEVKKLE
+1370 KSEVKKLE
-1378 TAFIGLQLEDGGG
+1378 TAFIGVPLEDGGG
-1391 NYEYASD
+1391 NYAYASD
-1398 KPFISASKSWTG
+1398 KPFISASTSWTG
-1410 AIEILADQLEDTT
+1410 AIEILADQLEDAT
-1423 NLLQNRHYV
+1423 NLLKNRHYV
-1432 RVITDGEAIKHAD
+1432 RVVTDGEAIKHPD
-1445 SKYITDNVELI
+1445 SKYINDNVDLI
-1456 NALADDTT
+1456 NALTDDTT
-1464 AENKGYGNVSF
+1464 AENNGYGNVSF
-1475 KLDSMTEGSMW
+1475 KLDSTAEGNVW
-1486 LSADVK
+1486 LRADVK
-1492 IIECGSYEGEYRE
+1492 IVECGDYKGEYRE

>member
-57 RYAIIDIDATESEI
+57 RYTIIDIDATESEI

-100 KTENGTILK
+100 NTENGTILR

-120 QDISRSNIL
+120 RDLRRPNIL
-129 TSTPDGLFSYV
+129 TSTSDGLFSYV
-140 GLRYDEDKGVL
+140 GLRYDEDEGVL

-157 KETSFKIANEYI
+157 KETSFKIADEYV

-178 ESIHLYKKSGE
+178 ESIHLYKKSGA

-210 SPVVLKKEAVIYGTT
+210 SPVVLKKEAVVYGTT

-254 KKTEDKRSLEVEGV
+254 RKTEDKRSLEVEGV
-268 ASNIAYFS
+268 ASNIAYFF

-282 VKEAL
+282 VKDAL

-353 YDPTTESLKITYV
+353 YDPMTENLKITYV

-374 CSVPIGT
+374 CSVPIGS

-400 KERNISGDDILTADA
+400 KERNISGDDILTADV
-415 KISSLTDNILQD
+415 KITSLADNILQD
-427 IDHTLYVKGTAN
+427 IDHALYVKGTAN
-439 NIKYDASLSVE
+439 NIKYNATLSVE
-450 EVINSIKN
+450 DAINTIN
-458 SLAESKETE
+458 ESLAESKETE
-467 KVLDE
+467 KVLDK

-478 SNLTSDLRNTE
+478 SK
-489 SALNAKIDGVEA
+489 LNDKIDGVEA
-501 NLTKRIDNAD
+501 NLTEHFGKTD
-511 EKIQELEDTKL
+511 EKIKELEDTKL

-541 TTKDDKLAPQ
+541 STKDDKLAPQ
-551 VNVRLSKNELN
+551 INVRLSKNELN

-575 GLGYDPATNVL
+575 GLGYNPATNVL
-586 TFTTSNANGNKS
+586 TFTTSSADGNKS

-608 VDNIK
+608 VDDIK
-613 YDSATEEIVILYHSA
+613 YDSEREEIVIRYHSA
-628 GGETQEVRVPVRD
+628 GGETQAVRVPVRD
-641 IVNEID
+641 IINEID
-647 FTNTSTVKFTRN
+647 FNNTSTVKFTRTVN
-659 VSPSRGSDIVSAD
+659 PNRGSDIVAAD
-672 VIISPSLDNALSNVN
+672 VVISPSLDNALSNVN

-699 INANANEIVNTKT
+699 INANTNEIANTKT
-712 NLENEIERATNAEAA
+712 NLASEIERATKAEAI
-727 NATAISN
+727 NATAITN
-734 EISRAQG
+734 EIA
-741 KEDQI
+741 
-746 ETDLAN
+746 
-752 ETSRAKNSEAD
+752 RAKA
-763 LKAETVRIETRIET
+763 
-777 EETRAQGAESVINN
+777 
-791 ELGRINNSIS
+791 
-801 DLNTASATLDNKINS
+801 
-816 EVTRAKE
+816 
-823 AENTLQTNITKVAND
+823 AENTLQTNVTAVATD
-838 LDSEVS
+838 LATET
-844 RAQSAE
+844 
-850 DAINVNISRIDGE
+850 N
-863 VASLKSTSNDLSN
+863 
-876 QIANEVA
+876 

-888 ESTLQTN
+888 E
-895 VTKVA
+895 
-900 TDLTTE
+900 
-906 TNRAQAAEE
+906 E
-915 ALSKSVKGI
+915 AISKSANGI

-930 LESGLNIT
+930 LESGLNST
-938 NTNLE
+938 NTNLAN
-943 SEILRSQNKDAEL
+943 EILRSQNKDTEL
-956 AEKFDSTVKK
+956 A
-966 IDNEI
+966 
-971 SRAVAKDDSLTND
+971 
-984 LNSEIARAKAAE
+984 
-996 STLQTN
+996 
-1002 VTAVAT
+1002 
-1008 DLTTETNRAQ
+1008 
-1018 AAEEA
+1018 
-1023 LSTSVN
+1023 
-1029 GIGDRTSALESGL
+1029 G
-1042 KTTNTNLASET
+1042 
-1053 LRSQNKDA
+1053 
-1061 ELAEKLD
+1061 KLD
-1068 STVAKIDKEV
+1068 STVEKIDTEI

-1083 KDESLTN
+1083 KDESLTT

-1099 IAKEGELKTSFNS
+1099 IAKEGQLEASFNNT
-1112 SFGSLT
+1112 FGSFT

-1125 SRAQAAENTISLNL
+1125 KRAQAAENAISLNL

-1151 EIKKSLANEVTKL
+1151 EIKDSIANEVTKL
-1164 ANADASI
+1164 ENADARL

-1179 SQIADLKASTDIAY
+1179 TQIDNLKTSTNITY

-1207 VVRANAKVANADEN
+1207 VVRANAKVANANEN

-1249 TTTNDTTEI
+1249 TTTNGATEI

-1267 SAHLDNEKNELVLMF
+1267 SAQLDNESNELVLTF
-1282 QLTDGSTSTTR
+1282 KLTDGSISTTR
-1293 IPLGTLFNTW
+1293 IPIGTLFNTW
-1303 KAENQVANS
+1303 KPENQVTNS

-1340 SDKNMLKIDGNSLF
+1340 SDNNMLRIDGNSLF

-1360 TAATENVTTL
+1360 TAATENVKTL
-1370 KNEVKKLE
+1370 KSEVKKLE
-1378 TAFIGLQLEDGGG
+1378 TAFIGVPLDDGGG
-1391 NYEYASD
+1391 DYKYASD

-1410 AIEILADQLEDTT
+1410 AIEILAEQLEDAT
-1423 NLLQNRHYV
+1423 NLLKNRHYV
-1432 RVITDGEAIKHAD
+1432 RVITDGEAIKHTD
-1445 SKYITDNVELI
+1445 SKYITENVDLI
-1456 NALADDTT
+1456 NALTDDTT
-1464 AENKGYGNVSF
+1464 AENNGYGNVSF
-1475 KLDSMTEGSMW
+1475 KLDSTAEGNVW
-1486 LSADVK
+1486 LRADVK
-1492 IIECGSYEGEYRE
+1492 IIECGGYEGEYRE

>member
-57 RYAIIDIDATESEI
+57 RYTIIDIDATESEI

-100 KTENGTILK
+100 KTENGTILR

-120 QDISRSNIL
+120 RDLRRPNIL
-129 TSTPDGLFSYV
+129 TSTSDGLFSYV

-157 KETSFKIANEYI
+157 KETSFKIADEYV

-189 EIVISCTDLLDEW
+189 EIIISCTDLLDEW

-210 SPVVLKKEAVIYGTT
+210 SPVVLKKEAVVYGTT

-254 KKTEDKRSLEVEGV
+254 RKTEDKRSLEVEGV

-282 VKEAL
+282 VKDAL
-287 DELSTNKLSNDS
+287 DNLSTNKLSNDS

-334 SEHEE
+334 NEHEE
-339 KILLNRVELFKDVT
+339 KILLNRVELFRDVT

-374 CSVPIGT
+374 CSVPIGK

-400 KERNISGDDILTADA
+400 KERNISGDDILTADV
-415 KISSLTDNILQD
+415 KITSLADNILQD

-439 NIKYDASLSVE
+439 NIKYNATLSVE
-450 EVINSIKN
+450 GAINTIKE

-467 KVLDE
+467 KLLDE

-478 SNLTSDLRNTE
+478 SNLTNDLRETE
-489 SALNAKIDGVEA
+489 SKLNDKIDGVEA
-501 NLTKRIDNAD
+501 DLTEHFGNTD
-511 EKIQELEDTKL
+511 EKIKELEDTKL

-541 TTKDDKLAPQ
+541 STKDDKLAPQ
-551 VNVRLSKNELN
+551 LSVRLSKNELN

-575 GLGYDPATNVL
+575 GLGYNPATNVL
-586 TFTTSNANGNKS
+586 TFTTSSADGNKS

-608 VDNIK
+608 VDDIK
-613 YDSATEEIVILYHSA
+613 YDSATEEIVIRYHSA

-641 IVNEID
+641 IINEIE
-647 FTNTSTVKFTRN
+647 FNNTSTVKFTRTVN
-659 VSPSRGSDIVSAD
+659 PNRGSDIVAAD
-672 VIISPSLDNALSNVN
+672 VVISPSLDNALSNVN
-687 GLFVSKSYFDDK
+687 GLFVSKSYFDNK
-699 INANANEIVNTKT
+699 INANANEIANTKT
-712 NLENEIERATNAEAA
+712 NLESEIERATNAEAI
-727 NATAISN
+727 NSTAITN
-734 EISRAQG
+734 EIA
-741 KEDQI
+741 
-746 ETDLAN
+746 
-752 ETSRAKNSEAD
+752 RAKD
-763 LKAETVRIETRIET
+763 
-777 EETRAQGAESVINN
+777 
-791 ELGRINNSIS
+791 
-801 DLNTASATLDNKINS
+801 
-816 EVTRAKE
+816 
-823 AENTLQTNITKVAND
+823 AENTLKTNVTTVATD
-838 LDSEVS
+838 LATE
-844 RAQSAE
+844 
-850 DAINVNISRIDGE
+850 
-863 VASLKSTSNDLSN
+863 TT
-876 QIANEVA
+876 

-888 ESTLQTN
+888 E
-895 VTKVA
+895 
-900 TDLTTE
+900 
-906 TNRAQAAEE
+906 E
-915 ALSKSVKGI
+915 AISKSANGI

-930 LESGLNIT
+930 LESGLNST
-938 NTNLE
+938 NANLA
-943 SEILRSQNKDAEL
+943 SEILRSQNKDTEL
-956 AEKFDSTVKK
+956 AGKLDSTVEK
-966 IDNEI
+966 IDKEI
-971 SRAVAKDDSLTND
+971 SRAVAKDDSLTTG
-984 LNSEIARAKAAE
+984 LN
-996 STLQTN
+996 N
-1002 VTAVAT
+1002 
-1008 DLTTETNRAQ
+1008 
-1018 AAEEA
+1018 
-1023 LSTSVN
+1023 
-1029 GIGDRTSALESGL
+1029 
-1042 KTTNTNLASET
+1042 
-1053 LRSQNKDA
+1053 
-1061 ELAEKLD
+1061 EK
-1068 STVAKIDKEV
+1068 
-1078 SRAVA
+1078 
-1083 KDESLTN
+1083 
-1090 DLNSEIARA
+1090 ARA
-1099 IAKEGELKTSFNS
+1099 IAKEGELEASFNNT
-1112 SFGSLT
+1112 FGSFT

-1125 SRAQAAENTISLNL
+1125 SRAIAAENAISLNL
-1139 EAEKNRATTAEQ
+1139 ETEKNRATTAEQ
-1151 EIKKSLANEVTKL
+1151 EIKDSIANEVTKL
-1164 ANADASI
+1164 EDADKRL

-1179 SQIADLKASTDIAY
+1179 NQIADLKTSTDITY
-1193 EDTTTVTLAKDANN
+1193 EDTTTVTLTKDANN
-1207 VVRANAKVANADEN
+1207 VVRANAKVANANEN

-1267 SAHLDNEKNELVLMF
+1267 SAQLDNENNELVLTF
-1282 QLTDGSTSTTR
+1282 QLTDGSISTTR

-1303 KAENQVANS
+1303 KPENQVTNS

-1340 SDKNMLKIDGNSLF
+1340 SDNNMLRIDGNSLF

-1360 TAATENVTTL
+1360 TAATENVKTL
-1370 KNEVKKLE
+1370 KSEVKKLE
-1378 TAFIGLQLEDGGG
+1378 TAFIGVPLEDGGG
-1391 NYEYASD
+1391 NYAYASD
-1398 KPFISASKSWTG
+1398 KPFISASTSWTG
-1410 AIEILADQLEDTT
+1410 AIEILADQLEDAT
-1423 NLLQNRHYV
+1423 NLLKNRHYV
-1432 RVITDGEAIKHAD
+1432 RVVTDGEAIKHPD
-1445 SKYITDNVELI
+1445 SKYINDNVDLI
-1456 NALADDTT
+1456 NALTDDTT
-1464 AENKGYGNVSF
+1464 AENNGYGNVSF
-1475 KLDSMTEGSMW
+1475 KLDSTAEGNVW
-1486 LSADVK
+1486 LRADVK
-1492 IIECGSYEGEYRE
+1492 IVECGDYKGEYRE